1 MSDEILPKQEERMNQ
16 ECTFFLLIVEV
27 RRFICVSEIVLA
39 SKNANDRNDLLL
51 FKQFDKQ
58 NEKEKQNT

>member
-1 MSDEILPKQEERMNQ
+1 MY
-16 ECTFFLLIVEV
+16 FFLLIVEV
-27 RRFICVSEIVLA
+27 RRFICVSEIVLT